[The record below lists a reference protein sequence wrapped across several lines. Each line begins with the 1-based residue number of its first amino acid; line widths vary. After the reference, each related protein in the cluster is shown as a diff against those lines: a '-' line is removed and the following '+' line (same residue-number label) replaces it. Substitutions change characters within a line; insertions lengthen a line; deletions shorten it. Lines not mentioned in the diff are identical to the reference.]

1 MINKATFNPVSLADS
16 AQDLVISEQALAHMG
31 DGKVAYVKAVR
42 SDDIGKL
49 FPDAPAIA
57 PGLEL
62 FVLLSA
68 SGTPLVIADTADAA
82 KLNAWHNDL
91 VTVSLH

>member
-1 MINKATFNPVSLADS
+1 MINKIISNTKTGANS
-16 AQDLVISEQALAHMG
+16 AQDLVISEQAFAHMG

-49 FPDAPAIA
+49 FPDAPDIA